1 MLLPALA
8 AEQHLKPD
16 LLKKKSEWIHAQIA
30 THSILANKDMFKL
43 MDVST
48 DSTVNTDL
56 NKKITGLPVL
66 FIYYEEKI
74 LYYHSNLL
82 SKR

>member
-1 MLLPALA
+1 VA
-8 AEQHLKPD
+8 QHLKLDP
-16 LLKKKSEWIHAQIA
+16 LKKKLELIHAQIA
-30 THSILANKDMFKL
+30 THSILANKDMSKL
-43 MDVST
+43 TDVST

-66 FIYYEEKI
+66 FYNYEEKI
-74 LYYHSNLL
+74 LHYHSNLL